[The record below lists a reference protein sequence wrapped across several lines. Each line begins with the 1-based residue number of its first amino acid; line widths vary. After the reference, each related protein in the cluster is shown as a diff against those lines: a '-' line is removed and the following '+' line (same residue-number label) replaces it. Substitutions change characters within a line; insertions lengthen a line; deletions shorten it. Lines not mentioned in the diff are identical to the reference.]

1 MAKTRKR
8 GLALLMA
15 VVLALS
21 LLPVSALASG
31 EDEVVHGALTVMVD
45 DGLQLETEVDQDMV
59 QGTWYSENEDV
70 VTVDENGFIQA
81 VGEGSANVYFEYT
94 ENEPVTLEA
103 LEEVPAVAIPETPA
117 VEETPTVEETPVV

>member
-31 EDEVVHGALTVMVD
+31 EDEVVHGALTVMVG
-45 DGLQLETEVDQDMV
+45 DGLQLETEVDLDTV
-59 QGTWYSENEDV
+59 QGTWYSEDESV
-70 VTVDENGFIQA
+70 VTVDEDGYIQ
-81 VGEGSANVYFEYT
+81 VESEGSA
-94 ENEPVTLEA
+94 LS
-103 LEEVPAVAIPETPA
+103 LIHI
-117 VEETPTVEETPVV
+117 

>member
-70 VTVDENGFIQA
+70 VTVDENGFI
-81 VGEGSANVYFEYT
+81 
-94 ENEPVTLEA
+94 
-103 LEEVPAVAIPETPA
+103 
-117 VEETPTVEETPVV
+117 

>member
-31 EDEVVHGALTVMVD
+31 EDEKTHEALT
-45 DGLQLETEVDQDMV
+45 L
-59 QGTWYSENEDV
+59 
-70 VTVDENGFIQA
+70 A
-81 VGEGSANVYFEYT
+81 VGDKE
-94 ENEPVTLEA
+94 TLAPYADEA
-103 LEEVPAVAIPETPA
+103 SGR
-117 VEETPTVEETPVV
+117 

>member
-31 EDEVVHGALTVMVD
+31 EDEVVRGALTVMVG
-45 DGLQLETEVDQDMV
+45 DGLQLETEVDLDTV
-59 QGTWYSENEDV
+59 HGTWYSEDENV
-70 VTVDENGFIQA
+70 VTVDEDGYI
-81 VGEGSANVYFEYT
+81 
-94 ENEPVTLEA
+94 
-103 LEEVPAVAIPETPA
+103 
-117 VEETPTVEETPVV
+117 

>member
-31 EDEVVHGALTVMVD
+31 EEDEVVHGALTVMVG
-45 DGLQLETEVDQDMV
+45 DGLQLETEVDLDTV
-59 QGTWYSENEDV
+59 QGTWYSEDENV
-70 VTVDENGFIQA
+70 VTVDEDGLIQV
-81 VGEGSANVYFEYT
+81 VGEGST
-94 ENEPVTLEA
+94 SSTRKISL
-103 LEEVPAVAIPETPA
+103 
-117 VEETPTVEETPVV
+117 